1 MKLKELKV
9 KIKIGYEESKSKI
22 DFHNEIVE
30 FLHDLSGIKDPVDA
44 VLWVPIEMVQANDY
58 DPNTVANNELK
69 LLYTSIE
76 HDRYTQ
82 PIVTV
87 FDEEEKKY
95 IIIDGFHRY
104 FVMKKY
110 KDIRERTNG
119 YLPIVVLSKDIN
131 DRMASTIRHNRA
143 RGKHSVGGMGEIVF
157 KMLDNGWGDAEIC
170 KELGM
175 EADELVRLKHVTGFS
190 KLFEDTEYKRSWETK
205 KMIKGRIEWR
215 KEHGD
220 E

>member
-190 KLFEDTEYKRSWETK
+190 KLFEETEYKRSWETK